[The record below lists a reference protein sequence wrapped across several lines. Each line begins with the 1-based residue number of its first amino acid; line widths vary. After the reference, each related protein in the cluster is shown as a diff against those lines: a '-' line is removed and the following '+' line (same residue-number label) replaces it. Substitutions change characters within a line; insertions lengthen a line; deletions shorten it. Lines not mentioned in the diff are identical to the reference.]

1 MKATRNTPDQLIL
14 ENNPIWLVVFINAFA
29 LIFIAVG
36 LFMLPDELLIGIA
49 FTLGGLLIAV
59 AFNLAFARRTQLILD
74 RPANRIE
81 LRRRSL
87 LAYYRQIWTIEDV
100 TGATVQTSMSGDSP
114 THRAAL
120 NVHIY
125 GRDEVHPVTLV
136 YTSGSGP
143 AQAVTL
149 INDWLNQTRP

>member
-1 MKATRNTPDQLIL
+1 MKATRDTPDQLIL
-14 ENNPIWLVVFINAFA
+14 ENNPVVLVTCINLFALVFIA
-29 LIFIAVG
+29 IG
-36 LFMLPDELLIGIA
+36 LFLLPEELLIGIA

-74 RPANRIE
+74 RPANRVE

-87 LAYYRQIWTIEDV
+87 LAYYRQVWTIKDV
-100 TGATVQTSMSGDSP
+100 TGAALQTSMSGDTP

-125 GRDEVHPVTLV
+125 GRDEVHPITLV
-136 YTSGSGP
+136 YTSGQGP
-143 AQAVTL
+143 AQAVAR
-149 INDWLNQTRP
+149 INDWLNQTHP

>member
-1 MKATRNTPDQLIL
+1 MKATRDTSDQLIL
-14 ENNPIWLVVFINAFA
+14 ENNPILLVVLINLFA
-29 LIFIAVG
+29 LIFIGVG
-36 LFMLPDELLIGIA
+36 LISLPQDLWIGIA
-49 FTLGGLLIAV
+49 FTSGGLLIAV
-59 AFNLAFARRTQLILD
+59 AFNLAFARRTQLIFD

-100 TGATVQTSMSGDSP
+100 TGATLQTSMSGDSP

-120 NVHIY
+120 NVHVY
-125 GRDEVHPVTLV
+125 GRDEVHPITLV

-143 AQAVTL
+143 AKAVRQ
-149 INDWLNQTRP
+149 INDWLDQARR

>member
-1 MKATRNTPDQLIL
+1 MKVTRHTPDQLIL
-14 ENNPIWLVVFINAFA
+14 ENNPIWLVVFINLFA

-36 LFMLPDELLIGIA
+36 LFTLPEELLIGLA

-59 AFNLAFARRTQLILD
+59 AFNFAFARRTQLILD
-74 RPANRIE
+74 RTANRIE

-87 LAYYRQIWTIEDV
+87 LAYYRQIWTVEDV
-100 TGATVQTSMSGDSP
+100 TGAILQTSMSGDSP

-120 NVHIY
+120 EIHVY

-136 YTSGSGP
+136 YTSGAGP
-143 AQAVTL
+143 ADAVTQ
-149 INDWLNQTRP
+149 INNWLNQPQP